1 MTDYTFLYIF
11 VHVKNA
17 FYIFLFTVD
26 GQYCMTCGSDKMI
39 RLWNPRSGVMLKSYS
54 GHGYEVLDCKAS
66 CDNANMCS
74 CGMDKTVIYWDVAS
88 GNVLRKY
95 RGHAGIFTTGKRSCG
110 KAIFLKTPVCSE
122 GWGEGGGC
130 K

>member
-1 MTDYTFLYIF
+1 MTGYSVCTFTI
-11 VHVKNA
+11 
-17 FYIFLFTVD
+17 YIFLFTVD
-26 GQYCMTCGSDKMI
+26 GQYCMTCGSDKMV

-95 RGHAGIFTTGKRSCG
+95 RGHAGIINTRKRR
-110 KAIFLKTPVCSE
+110 
-122 GWGEGGGC
+122 
-130 K
+130 

>member
-1 MTDYTFLYIF
+1 
-11 VHVKNA
+11 
-17 FYIFLFTVD
+17 
-26 GQYCMTCGSDKMI
+26 MTCGSDKMV

-95 RGHAGIFTTGKRSCG
+95 RGHAGIINTRKQSCG
-110 KAIFLKTPVCSE
+110 KVMFSQASVCSRHGIGHMVSYPSIPRE
-122 GWGEGGGC
+122 GSC
-130 K
+130 RVTFIVINPRDPPCY